1 MTAFFAVLLTSIYSD
16 RIKAR
21 GAIMAGGCILAIGG
35 YIMLLVAKKSSVRY
49 GGTFLVATGI
59 YPGSAMIMVRY
70 PSWRRLTVC

>member
-49 GGTFLVATGI
+49 GGTFLVATGV
-59 YPGSAMIMVRY
+59 YPGSAMIMVRHS
-70 PSWRRLTVC
+70 PRH